1 MRLIYT
7 SASISERLLF
17 DDLSHV
23 LINLRDTWIA
33 NFVALTQ
40 ACHDLL
46 QMSSVTW
53 VSDAL
58 KEESFP
64 PILASTACILLQETV
79 YNKLSGP
86 FFRLFE
92 SNEKYRYNSP
102 FYQWHSHFWLFQI
115 LALVCSKGKNT
126 IINLSITLYI
136 YQHCYI
142 CPVDDLC
149 PRTVF
154 CVVLQ
159 EKGYPFQ
166 WHARPCQITGRI
178 HSRRHET
185 SQAKNVGNEAGE

>member
-17 DDLSHV
+17 WWSQSCSHQSQRHLNRQFCCFDSSLSWFTSDV
-23 LINLRDTWIA
+23 KRYMGERRPKGGVISADSGEYS
-33 NFVALTQ
+33 VYLT
-40 ACHDLL
+40 AGNRL
-46 QMSSVTW
+46 QQ
-53 VSDAL
+53 
-58 KEESFP
+58 
-64 PILASTACILLQETV
+64 II
-79 YNKLSGP
+79 P

-115 LALVCSKGKNT
+115 LALVYSKGKNT

-142 CPVDDLC
+142 CPVGDLC

-154 CVVLQ
+154 CVMLQ

-185 SQAKNVGNEAGE
+185 QAKNVGNEAGE